1 VDAERQN
8 GGKNTTKA
16 RGELVKQK
24 TRAALS
30 YYIHPTF
37 MMMVNTILTA
47 TISLQFSQVYLHIR
61 IYSQGEQMNVNLEL
75 EITQLHAEICAGLAD
90 PNRILIL
97 YELSQSPRNVTE
109 LSTNLKMPQ
118 PLVSRH
124 LKILRERGMV
134 IPKRHGTV
142 IQYTLADDRL
152 IQALDLLRAVMRD
165 GLAKRAELVEAL
177 A

>member
-1 VDAERQN
+1 
-8 GGKNTTKA
+8 
-16 RGELVKQK
+16 
-24 TRAALS
+24 
-30 YYIHPTF
+30 
-37 MMMVNTILTA
+37 
-47 TISLQFSQVYLHIR
+47 
-61 IYSQGEQMNVNLEL
+61 MNSTLES

-97 YELSQSPRNVTE
+97 YALSQSTRNVTE
-109 LSTNLKMPQ
+109 LCNELNMPQ

-124 LKILRERGMV
+124 LKVLRERGMEV
-134 IPKRHGTV
+134 FKRQGTV
-142 IQYTLADDRL
+142 IQYFLADIRL